1 MESKSNLWKHLHE
14 GAKQNIPEHYEQ
26 MQNNLLWARHFA
38 PCNNTNNGL
47 DGSVGILNHEKMWA
61 KHHMAA
67 IESMTKYVDSDT
79 PQRVKDIIAEA
90 RATYEEIMKL
100 N

>member
-1 MESKSNLWKHLHE
+1 MERTKFWEHLHE
-14 GAKQNIPEHYEQ
+14 GAKRNIPEHYEQ
-26 MQNNLLWARHFA
+26 MQNNLLWARHFSHDSEDA
-38 PCNNTNNGL
+38 C
-47 DGSVGILNHEKMWA
+47 DGMV
-61 KHHMAA
+61 KHHQQWAAHHMDA

-90 RATYEEIMKL
+90 KATYDEIMKL

>member
-1 MESKSNLWKHLHE
+1 MERTNFWKHLHE
-14 GAKQNIPEHYEQ
+14 GAKRNIPEHYEQ

-38 PCNNTNNGL
+38 PCNNTDNGL
-47 DGSVGILNHEKMWA
+47 DGSVGMLNHEKMWA
-61 KHHMAA
+61 KHHMDA
-67 IESMTKYVDSDT
+67 IESMTKYVDGDT

-90 RATYEEIMKL
+90 RATYDEIMKL

>member
-1 MESKSNLWKHLHE
+1 MESKSNLWKHLHT
-14 GAKQNIPEHYEQ
+14 GAQNCIPEHYEQ

-38 PCNNTNNGL
+38 HDSEDSCKGM
-47 DGSVGILNHEKMWA
+47 V
-61 KHHMAA
+61 KHHQDWAAHHMDA

>member
-1 MESKSNLWKHLHE
+1 MESKSNLWKRLHT
-14 GAKQNIPEHYEQ
+14 GAQNCIPEHYEQ

-38 PCNNTNNGL
+38 PCNNTDNGL
-47 DGSVGILNHEKMWA
+47 DGSVGMLNHEKMWA
-61 KHHMAA
+61 KHHMDA